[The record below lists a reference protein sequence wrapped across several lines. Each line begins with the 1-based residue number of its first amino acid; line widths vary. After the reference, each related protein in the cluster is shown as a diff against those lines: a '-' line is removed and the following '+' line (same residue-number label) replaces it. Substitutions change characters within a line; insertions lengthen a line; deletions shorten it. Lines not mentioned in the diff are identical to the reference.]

1 MEEFKKKKSDEM
13 MQTDEIEPSDEEEVE
28 AEKEICSEDEDDKIQ
43 SIYQE
48 NTKRLHKIKKSHI
61 PSLKE
66 VEEAILEQKKKALL
80 SMYVSEELQQSEAE
94 VKQLSGT
101 IL

>member
-1 MEEFKKKKSDEM
+1 ME
-13 MQTDEIEPSDEEEVE
+13 TDEIDPSEDEEEEKVI

-61 PSLKE
+61 PSMKE